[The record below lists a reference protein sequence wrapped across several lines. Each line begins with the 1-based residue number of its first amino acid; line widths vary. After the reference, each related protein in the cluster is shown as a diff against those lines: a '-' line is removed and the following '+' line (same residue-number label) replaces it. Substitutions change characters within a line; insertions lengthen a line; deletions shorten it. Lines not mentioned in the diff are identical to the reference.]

1 MIERHRIRSVV
12 GTPRI
17 SLSQPFLIQPAGGET
32 SLYLV
37 RHGRT
42 ASNVA
47 RRLHGA
53 TDIPLDAVGFSQA
66 QRIANRLA
74 SDEPFDALFTSPL
87 RRAVATARV
96 LGTKLQ
102 LSPAPVSG
110 LEEINFGSLEGHT
123 FDRVVLEH
131 PELARRLEDFSDN
144 EFSWPGGES
153 RLGFHRRVLAAF
165 QTIISDF
172 PRGKVIVVAHL
183 GVLSSL
189 LAQISNQNPN
199 DWSAFPMTNCA
210 LSHVVIGSKGHTLH
224 CVNDAG
230 HLADLSANESAD
242 DPK

>member
-1 MIERHRIRSVV
+1 
-12 GTPRI
+12 
-17 SLSQPFLIQPAGGET
+17 LSQPFQIQPVGGET

-66 QRIANRLA
+66 ERVAQRLA
-74 SDEPFDALFTSPL
+74 SDAPFDALFTSPL

-102 LSPAPVSG
+102 LSPAAVSG

-131 PELARRLEDFSDN
+131 PELARRLDDLSDH

-153 RLGFHRRVLAAF
+153 RLGFHQRVIAAF
-165 QTIISDF
+165 QIIINEF

-183 GVLSSL
+183 GVFSSL

-199 DWSAFPMTNCA
+199 DWSAFPMANCA
-210 LSHVVIGSKGHTLH
+210 LSHVVIGSEGHTLR

-230 HLADLSANESAD
+230 HLVDLSVNVFAD

>member
-1 MIERHRIRSVV
+1 
-12 GTPRI
+12 
-17 SLSQPFLIQPAGGET
+17 
-32 SLYLV
+32 V

-47 RRLHGA
+47 RHLHGA

-66 QRIANRLA
+66 ERVAQRLA
-74 SDEPFDALFTSPL
+74 SDAPFDALFTSPL

-102 LSPAPVSG
+102 LSPAAVSG

-131 PELARRLEDFSDN
+131 PELARRLDDLSDN

-153 RLGFHRRVLAAF
+153 RLGFHQRVIAAF
-165 QTIISDF
+165 QIIINEF

-183 GVLSSL
+183 GVFSSL

-199 DWSAFPMTNCA
+199 DWSAFPMANCA
-210 LSHVVIGSKGHTLH
+210 LSHVVIGSEGHTLR

-230 HLADLSANESAD
+230 HLVDLSVNVFAD

>member
-1 MIERHRIRSVV
+1 
-12 GTPRI
+12 
-17 SLSQPFLIQPAGGET
+17 LSQPFQIQPAGGET

-66 QRIANRLA
+66 ERVAQRLA
-74 SDEPFDALFTSPL
+74 SDAPFDALFTSPL

-102 LSPAPVSG
+102 LSPAAVSG

-131 PELARRLEDFSDN
+131 PELARRLDDLSDN

-153 RLGFHRRVLAAF
+153 RLGFHQRVIAAF
-165 QTIISDF
+165 QIIINEF

-183 GVLSSL
+183 GVFSSL

-199 DWSAFPMTNCA
+199 DWSAFPMANCA
-210 LSHVVIGSKGHTLH
+210 LSHVVIGSEGHTLR

-230 HLADLSANESAD
+230 HLVDLSVNVFAD

>member
-1 MIERHRIRSVV
+1 MS
-12 GTPRI
+12 TPPI
-17 SLSQPFLIQPAGGET
+17 SLSQPFQIQPAGGET

-66 QRIANRLA
+66 ERVAQRLA
-74 SDEPFDALFTSPL
+74 SDAPFDALFTSPL

-102 LSPAPVSG
+102 LSPAAVSG

-131 PELARRLEDFSDN
+131 PELARRLDDLSDN

-153 RLGFHRRVLAAF
+153 RLGFHQRVIAAF
-165 QTIISDF
+165 QIIINEF

-183 GVLSSL
+183 GVFSSL

-199 DWSAFPMTNCA
+199 DWSAFPMANCA
-210 LSHVVIGSKGHTLH
+210 LSHVVIGSEGHTLR

-230 HLADLSANESAD
+230 HLVDLSVNVFAD

>member
-1 MIERHRIRSVV
+1 MS
-12 GTPRI
+12 TLPI
-17 SLSQPFLIQPAGGET
+17 SLSQPFQIQPAGGET

-66 QRIANRLA
+66 ERVAQRLA
-74 SDEPFDALFTSPL
+74 SDAPFDALFTSPL

-102 LSPAPVSG
+102 LSPAAVSG

-131 PELARRLEDFSDN
+131 PELARRLDDLSDN

-153 RLGFHRRVLAAF
+153 RLGFHQRVIAAF
-165 QTIISDF
+165 QIIINEF

-183 GVLSSL
+183 GVFSSL

-199 DWSAFPMTNCA
+199 DWSAFPMANCA
-210 LSHVVIGSKGHTLH
+210 LSHVVIGSEGHTLR

-230 HLADLSANESAD
+230 HLVDLSVNVFAD

>member
-1 MIERHRIRSVV
+1 MS
-12 GTPRI
+12 TLPI
-17 SLSQPFLIQPAGGET
+17 SLSQPFQIQPAGGET

-66 QRIANRLA
+66 ERVAQRLA
-74 SDEPFDALFTSPL
+74 SDAPFDALFTSPL

-102 LSPAPVSG
+102 LSPAAVSG

-123 FDRVVLEH
+123 FDRLVLEH
-131 PELARRLEDFSDN
+131 PELARRLDDLSDN

-153 RLGFHRRVLAAF
+153 RLGFHQRVIAAF
-165 QTIISDF
+165 QIIINEF

-183 GVLSSL
+183 GVFSSL

-199 DWSAFPMTNCA
+199 DWSAFPMANCA
-210 LSHVVIGSKGHTLH
+210 LSHVVIGSEGHTLR

-230 HLADLSANESAD
+230 HLVDLSVNVFAD